1 MSTYLTAN
9 DFLTGI
15 AGTSEDFEIPGLGMI
30 QIRSLSVMD
39 VRRIDKEAGGDP
51 MQMGLLMAQVGIVN
65 PKLSAE
71 QAARFQDSHPGIL
84 AAISKRIS
92 VLSGLSEDV
101 EKKVGNG
108 SSPEQNQEPQS

>member
-1 MSTYLTAN
+1 MSNYLSAN

-15 AGTSEDFEIPGLGMI
+15 AGTSEDFEIPNLGTI

-39 VRRIDKEAGGDP
+39 VRRIEKEGEGDP
-51 MQMGLLMAQVGIVN
+51 MKMGLLMTQAGIVN
-65 PKLSAE
+65 PKLTQE
-71 QAARFQDSHPGIL
+71 QAERLQDSHPGTV

-108 SSPEQNQEPQS
+108 S

>member
-1 MSTYLTAN
+1 MNTYLTAD

-15 AGTSEDFEIPGLGMI
+15 AGTSEDFQIPGLGNI

-51 MQMGLLMAQVGIVN
+51 MQMGLLMVQTGMVT
-65 PKLSAE
+65 PKLTAE
-71 QAARFQDSHPGIL
+71 QAARLQDSHPGTV

-92 VLSGLSEDV
+92 VLSGLSEDA
-101 EKKVGNG
+101 EKKVGSG
-108 SSPEQNQEPQS
+108 FLPEQNQEPQS